1 MTYDLK
7 ITGGTIIDGTGAAR
21 YIGDVGIKDGA
32 IVALGD
38 ATEDATKT
46 IDATGKIVSPG
57 FVDIHTHYDAQIMWD
72 RMMTISPWHGVTTT
86 VVGNCGFGVAPTR
99 PEHRTLILQTLEQ
112 VEGMSLAT
120 LQIGLGDDWGFET
133 FPEYMDVVENLG
145 TAINMAVLIGHTP
158 LRMYV
163 MGEASVERAAT
174 DDEVSEMQ
182 RLVAEALDAGALG
195 FATSKAITHVGY
207 QGKPVPSRLA
217 EQSEIEALV
226 RPLADHENAMTQVNI
241 GPGFYL
247 KELTRLA
254 QISGKTVSWTAL
266 LSGLFGE
273 GGHRQ
278 QLQKT
283 QDLIDQGINVI
294 PQVACRP
301 LNFEFQWENPFP
313 FETMQMF
320 NDLGAGTRE
329 GRLEA
334 FADAEWREEFRNS
347 LLPIFQGWQER
358 TIIVSYKPDPS
369 IEERNL
375 AEVAAERGVDATDL
389 ALDMAL
395 ATDLQA
401 RFRLSVLNI
410 NEEEIGELLNDPNT
424 VLGLSD
430 AGAHASQLCDACFS
444 THLLGYWVREKGVLS
459 LEQGVRMLTSRPA
472 EVFGIKDRGTLA
484 VGVPAD
490 VVVFDADT
498 VAAAPLER
506 VYDQPGG
513 ADRLRADAI
522 GIDAVIVNGTLLRQN
537 NQDMVDPEGDLPGKL
552 LRNGMAAAYSIAA
565 E

>member
-21 YIGDVGIKDGA
+21 FAGDVGIKDGVV
-32 IVALGD
+32 VAMGD
-38 ATEDATKT
+38 APEDANKT

-57 FVDIHTHYDAQIMWD
+57 FVDIHTHYDAQVMWD

-120 LQIGLGDDWGFET
+120 LQMGLGDDWGFET
-133 FPEYMDVVENLG
+133 FPEYMDAIEKHG
-145 TAINMAVLIGHTP
+145 SAINMAVLLGHTP

-163 MGEASVERAAT
+163 MGEDSVERTAT
-174 DDEVSEMQ
+174 DEEVSQMQ
-182 RLVAEALDAGALG
+182 GLVGEALEAGALG

-207 QGKPVPSRLA
+207 AGKPVPSRLA
-217 EQSEIEALV
+217 DNSEIEELV
-226 RPLADHENAMTQVNI
+226 RPLADRDNAMIQVNI

-273 GGHRQ
+273 GGHRH

-283 QDLIDQGINVI
+283 QDLIDQGIDII

-313 FETMQMF
+313 FETMQLF

-329 GRLEA
+329 GRLAA
-334 FADAEWREEFRNS
+334 FANADWREEFRQG
-347 LLPIFQGWQER
+347 LLPVFQGWPER
-358 TIIVSYKPDPS
+358 TIIASYEPDTS
-369 IEERNL
+369 LEERNL
-375 AEVAAERGVDATDL
+375 AEIAAERGVDATDL

-444 THLLGYWVREKGVLS
+444 THLLGYWVREKGVMS
-459 LEQGVRMLTSRPA
+459 LEQGVRTLTSRPA
-472 EVFGIKDRGTLA
+472 EVFGVKDRGTLA

-498 VAAAPLER
+498 VSAAPLER

-522 GIDAVIVNGTLLRQN
+522 GIEAVIVNGTLLRQD
-537 NQDMVDPEGDLPGKL
+537 NQDMVDPAGDLPGKL
-552 LRNGMAAAYSIAA
+552 LRNGMAAAYSMAA

>member
-1 MTYDLK
+1 MAYDIK
-7 ITGGTIIDGTGAAR
+7 ITGGTIIDGSGKAR
-21 YIGDVGIKDGA
+21 YQGDVGIKDGVV
-32 IVALGD
+32 VALGD
-38 ATEDATKT
+38 ALEDAAKT

-57 FVDIHTHYDAQIMWD
+57 FVDIHTHYDAQVMWD

-120 LQIGLGDDWGFET
+120 LQAGLGDDWGFET
-133 FPEYMDVVENLG
+133 FPEYMDAIEQRG
-145 TAINMAVLIGHTP
+145 TAINMAVLLGHTP
-158 LRMYV
+158 LRLYV
-163 MGEASVERAAT
+163 MGEESVERAAT
-174 DDEVSEMQ
+174 DEEVDKMQ
-182 RLVAEALDAGALG
+182 NIVAEALDAGALG

-217 EQSEIEALV
+217 EQSEIEELV
-226 RPLADHENAMTQVNI
+226 RPLADQDNAMMQVNI
-241 GPGFYL
+241 GPKFYL
-247 KELTRLA
+247 KELSRLA
-254 QISGKTVSWTAL
+254 QITGKTVSWTAL
-266 LSGLFGE
+266 LSGLFGD
-273 GGHRQ
+273 GGHRH
-278 QLQKT
+278 QLERT

-301 LNFEFQWENPFP
+301 LNFEFQFETPFP

-329 GRLEA
+329 ERIAA
-334 FADAEWREEFRNS
+334 FESTEWRSEFRKN
-347 LLPIFQGWQER
+347 LLPVLRGWEDR
-358 TIIVSYKPDPS
+358 TIIAMYEPDPS
-369 IEERNL
+369 VEERNL
-375 AEVAAERGVDATDL
+375 AEVAAEKGVDPTDL

-395 ATDLQA
+395 ETDLEA
-401 RFRLSVLNI
+401 RFRLSMLNI
-410 NEEEIGELLNDPNT
+410 NEEEISELLNDNNT

-444 THLLGYWVREKGVLS
+444 THLLGYWVREKGVMS
-459 LEQGVRMLTSRPA
+459 LEDGVRTLTSRPA
-472 EVFGIKDRGTLA
+472 EVFGVKDRGTLA

-490 VVVFDADT
+490 VVVFDEAT
-498 VAAAPLER
+498 VGAAKIER

-522 GIDAVIVNGTLLRQN
+522 GIDAVIVNGTLLRQGD
-537 NQDMVDPEGDLPGKL
+537 QDMVDPEGDLPGKL
-552 LRNGMAAAYSIAA
+552 LRNGQAATMSMAA

>member
-1 MTYDLK
+1 MAYDIK
-7 ITGGTIIDGTGAAR
+7 ITGGTIVDGTGAPGYA
-21 YIGDVGIKDGA
+21 GDVGIKDGEV
-32 IVALGD
+32 VALGNAPD
-38 ATEDATKT
+38 DATKT
-46 IDATGKIVSPG
+46 IDATGKVVSPG

-112 VEGMSLAT
+112 VEGMSLAS
-120 LQIGLGDDWGFET
+120 LQAGLGEDWGFET
-133 FPEYMDVVENLG
+133 FPEYMNAIENHG
-145 TAINMAVLIGHTP
+145 TAINMAVLLGHTP

-163 MGEASVERAAT
+163 MGEDSVERAAT
-174 DDEVSEMQ
+174 DEEVGQM
-182 RLVAEALDAGALG
+182 RGLVDEALDAGALG

-207 QGKPVPSRLA
+207 AGKPVPSRLA
-217 EQSEIEALV
+217 ENEEIEELV
-226 RPLADHENAMTQVNI
+226 RPLADYENAMIQVNI

-247 KELTRLA
+247 KELKKLA
-254 QISGKTVSWTAL
+254 QISGKSISWTAL
-266 LSGLFGE
+266 LSGLFGD
-273 GGHRQ
+273 GGHRH

-283 QDLIDQGINVI
+283 QDLIDEGLNVI

-301 LNFEFQWENPFP
+301 LNFEFQFENPFP

-329 GRLEA
+329 GRLA
-334 FADAEWREEFRNS
+334 AYANPEWREEFRNS
-347 LLPIFQGWQER
+347 LLPVFQGWQDR
-358 TIIVSYKPDPS
+358 TIIAFYEGDPS
-369 IEERNL
+369 LEERNL
-375 AEVAAERGVDATDL
+375 AEVARERGVDPTDL
-389 ALDMAL
+389 ALDIAVE
-395 ATDLQA
+395 TDLQA

-410 NEEEIGELLNDPNT
+410 NEEEIGELLTDKNT

-444 THLLGYWVREKGVLS
+444 THLLAHWVRDKGVLS
-459 LEQGVRMLTSRPA
+459 LEEGVRTLTSRPA

-498 VAAAPLER
+498 VGAAPLER
-506 VYDQPGG
+506 VYDLPGG

-522 GIDAVIVNGTLLRQN
+522 GIEAVVVNGTLLRQDN
-537 NQDMVDPEGDLPGKL
+537 TDMVDPAGALPGKL
-552 LRNGMAAAYSIAA
+552 LRNGQAATVKMAA

>member
-21 YIGDVGIKDGA
+21 FAGDVGIRDGA
-32 IVALGD
+32 IVALGE
-38 ATEDATKT
+38 APEDARQT

-120 LQIGLGDDWGFET
+120 LQKGLGDDWGFET
-133 FPEYMDVVENLG
+133 FPEYMDVIENHG
-145 TAINMAVLIGHTP
+145 TAINMAVLLGHTP

-163 MGEASVERAAT
+163 MGEDSVERAAT
-174 DDEVSEMQ
+174 DDEVAEMQ
-182 RLVAEALDAGALG
+182 GLVREALDAGALG

-207 QGKPVPSRLA
+207 KGKPVPSRLA
-217 EQSEIEALV
+217 EQSEIEELV
-226 RPLADHENAMTQVNI
+226 RPLADQENAMTQVNI

-247 KELTRLA
+247 KELTSLA

-266 LSGLFGE
+266 LSDLFGE
-273 GGHRQ
+273 GGHRH

-283 QDLIDQGINVI
+283 QDLIDRGIDVI

-301 LNFEFQWENPFP
+301 LNFEFQFENPFP

-329 GRLEA
+329 ERLKA
-334 FADAEWREEFRNS
+334 FASADWREEFRKS

-358 TIIVSYKPDPS
+358 TIIASYEPDPS

-395 ATDLQA
+395 ATDLHA

-444 THLLGYWVREKGVLS
+444 THLLGYWVREKGVMS
-459 LEQGVRMLTSRPA
+459 LEQGVRALTSRPA
-472 EVFGIKDRGTLA
+472 EVFGVKDRGTLK

-498 VAAAPLER
+498 VAAGPLER

-513 ADRLRADAI
+513 ADRLRSDAI
-522 GIDAVIVNGTLLRQN
+522 GIDAVIVNGTLLRQH
-537 NQDMVDPEGDLPGKL
+537 NQDMVDPAGELPGKL
-552 LRNGMAAAYSIAA
+552 LRNGMAAKLKMAA